1 MGKILQRIEL
11 LTNALLTEQ
20 EVPMTVTSIGQL
32 AMILSQMGVYKNT
45 YFRGQANINWRITPS
60 LVRQK
65 ATLDQILDKEQKL
78 IKDFKDE
85 VKAANLEHLFTFSD
99 RENPIRTEWEW
110 LDQMQHHGVPTRL
123 IDWTSDYEN
132 ALYFA
137 TEDKTQ
143 DDKNGVIYF
152 VWDNLPFMT
161 ETTQAHTFENSSLP
175 WLMERTAFFNMR
187 INYNDNRLAQSGK
200 FTVLSN
206 DELFI
211 AVDENDKFKDWF
223 LKIII
228 PKEAKENIRKEL
240 SEIGINEKSIYPA
253 YNNEIANIV
262 NTVRTKNGFKS
273 LIYA

>member
-1 MGKILQRIEL
+1 MLENQIHPNFEVSS
-11 LTNALLTEQ
+11 LTELRDFI
-20 EVPMTVTSIGQL
+20 SNFKL
-32 AMILSQMGVYKNT
+32 LDKNT
-45 YFRGQANINWRITPS
+45 YYRGQANISWPITPS

-65 ATLDQILDKEQKL
+65 ATLNQILDKEQKL

-85 VKAANLEHLFTFSD
+85 VNAANLEYLFAFSD
-99 RENPIRTEWEW
+99 IENSIRTEWEW
-110 LDQMQHHGVPTRL
+110 LEQMQHHGVPTRL

-152 VWDNLPFMT
+152 VWDNLFFMA
-161 ETTQAHTFENSSLP
+161 ETSQAHTFENSSLP
-175 WLMERTAFFNMR
+175 WLMERTTFFNMR

-211 AVDENDKFKDWF
+211 AVDKNDKFKDWF

-228 PKEAKENIRKEL
+228 PKEAKENIREEL
-240 SEIGINEKSIYPA
+240 LEIGIDKNMIYPA
-253 YNNEIANIV
+253 LNTQILHVV
-262 NTVRTKNGFKS
+262 NKVRIKNGFKP
-273 LIYA
+273 LIHA